1 MTYHFQSPPSTIYA
15 GAAGFGNVTERPFED
30 ITVKVTIA
38 AVALVG
44 MYLVYKLATEDDLKE
59 NSYDPRSMTPA
70 QYRATLADP
79 TKMSDETIRYFY
91 ERMKGPLSREKA
103 EGHPQVIEEWRAD
116 FFREARRRGIR
127 GVMEAQEYELPDI
140 SRYEPAEPLNH
151 YGLPTYKFDRA
162 MQAHQST
169 DSKEDVRNLGLM
181 LRRMESTPRSAWS
194 VAMEEDRRARGLQS
208 NGRRRRRRR

>member
-1 MTYHFQSPPSTIYA
+1 MTYHLSAPVSIYE
-15 GAAGFGNVTERPFED
+15 GAAGFGNVPERPFGET
-30 ITVKVTIA
+30 TVKVAIA

-44 MYLVYKLATEDDLKE
+44 LYLVYRVATEDDYE
-59 NSYDPRSMTPA
+59 QNSYDPRSMTPA

-79 TKMSDETIRYFY
+79 AKMSDDTIRYFY
-91 ERMKGPLSREKA
+91 EKMKGPLRE
-103 EGHPQVIEEWRAD
+103 ERDGHPQVIEEWRAA
-116 FFREARRRGIR
+116 FFREARRRGIY
-127 GVMEAQEYELPDI
+127 GAMEAREHDLPDI
-140 SRYEPAEPLNH
+140 SRYEPSEPLNH

-181 LRRMESTPRSAWS
+181 LRRMESQPRSAWS